1 MVAKEGFRFCGHF
14 IKTFFEFVFHLLGRS
29 VASFALK
36 FEFSNSRFLLPLLV
50 VGCGWLVGT
59 ALIDDE
65 NDDALRSEMRCA
77 VPDDSFKIYSIL
89 YNIL

>member
-1 MVAKEGFRFCGHF
+1 
-14 IKTFFEFVFHLLGRS
+14 
-29 VASFALK
+29 
-36 FEFSNSRFLLPLLV
+36 LLPLLV